1 MTYSLF
7 PYFGSPVTQTIVI
20 SDSEYKALRQARA
33 IEEIERIENRIRNYE
48 AAIKTYTEEIAS
60 IKEQV
65 GLLPETDQNEQ
76 ITETTKQAEEA
87 ATHEKATKVLKKY
100 YKYRSNKGKNNEEI
114 TVWQYLTVTPKN
126 RQGNGKHSLPRV
138 PKTQK
143 RTG

>member
-76 ITETTKQAEEA
+76 ITETTEA
-87 ATHEKATKVLKKY
+87 
-100 YKYRSNKGKNNEEI
+100 S
-114 TVWQYLTVTPKN
+114 
-126 RQGNGKHSLPRV
+126 
-138 PKTQK
+138 
-143 RTG
+143 